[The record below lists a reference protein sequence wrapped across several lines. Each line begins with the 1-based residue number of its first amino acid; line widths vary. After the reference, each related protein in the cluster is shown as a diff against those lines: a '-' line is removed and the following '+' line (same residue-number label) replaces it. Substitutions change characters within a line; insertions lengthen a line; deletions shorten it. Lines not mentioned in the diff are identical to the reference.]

1 MGKPVTE
8 PRNFYTNPT
17 KKGQLEYFE
26 PLKAL
31 ATSDKK
37 DIFIEESRRLLR

>member
-8 PRNFYTNPT
+8 LRNFYTNPT
-17 KKGQLEYFE
+17 KKGQTAYFE
-26 PLKAL
+26 KLKSL

-37 DIFIEESRRLLR
+37 DDFI

>member
-1 MGKPVTE
+1 MGKPITQ

-17 KKGQLEYFE
+17 KHGSTDYFE
-26 PLKAL
+26 PLKSL

-37 DIFIEESRRLLR
+37 DIFIE